1 MFPGR
6 HTLTPTANPT
16 KLRISK
22 SKSGGSGKYLANLV
36 RGGPKQAVLGS
47 PTREIVTVK
56 YGVVA

>member
-1 MFPGR
+1 M
-6 HTLTPTANPT
+6 TPTANPT
-16 KLRISK
+16 KLQISK